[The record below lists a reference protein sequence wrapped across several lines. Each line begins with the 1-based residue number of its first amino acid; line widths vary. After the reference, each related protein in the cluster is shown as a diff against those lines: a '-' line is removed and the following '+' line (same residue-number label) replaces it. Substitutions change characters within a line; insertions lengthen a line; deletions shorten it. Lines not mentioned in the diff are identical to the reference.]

1 MSIFNLFENNKVRNE
16 KTQYALSTESLFQF
30 TEIRGSTI
38 LLKDGW
44 LRSIIKVEGINLDLR
59 SYDEQLQIIE
69 QYKRFLNALDFPI
82 QIIVHNT
89 YLDLSDYINLMKE
102 QVEKIDN
109 PTLASYGE
117 EYVSFMDAINMK
129 EWLIYVK
136 EFYIIVPYYSTEK
149 DGEHINKPRWQK
161 FMDVLNNDQW
171 AEVVIDRYRT
181 YVKQRKFLDMR
192 NNLII
197 EGMRWVW
204 LQAVELDASEIV
216 SLLFTMYNPTVH
228 ASQSTL

>member
-1 MSIFNLFENNKVRNE
+1 MSILNLLENNKVRNE
-16 KTQYALSTESLFQF
+16 KTAYALSTESLFQF
-30 TEIRGSTI
+30 TEIRGNTI
-38 LLKDGW
+38 VLKDGG

-59 SYDEQLQIIE
+59 SYDEQVQVIE

-89 YLDLSDYINLMKE
+89 YLDLSDYINLMRD
-102 QVEKIDN
+102 QVAKISN
-109 PTLASYGE
+109 TTLAGYGE
-117 EYVSFMDAINMK
+117 EYVSFMDAINTK

-136 EFYIIVPYYSTEK
+136 EFYVVVPYYSSEK
-149 DGEHINKPRWQK
+149 DADQINKPRRQK

-171 AEVVIDRYRT
+171 AEVIINRYRS
-181 YVKQRKFLDMR
+181 YVKQRKFLEMR

-204 LQAVELDASEIV
+204 LQAVELDAADIV
-216 SLLFTMYNPTVH
+216 SLLFKMYNPTVH
-228 ASQSTL
+228 ASQSIL